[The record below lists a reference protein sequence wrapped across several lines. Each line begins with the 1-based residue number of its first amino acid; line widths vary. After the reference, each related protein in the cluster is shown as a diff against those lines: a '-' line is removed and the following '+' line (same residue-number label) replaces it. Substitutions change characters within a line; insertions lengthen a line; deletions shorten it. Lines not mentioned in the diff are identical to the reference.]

1 MVNYDYRAQ
10 VMGIRE
16 DVLTKVIK
24 RNEDV
29 NKKLET
35 FKSQIENTQNET
47 KEWLGSLKRD
57 EDDD

>member
-1 MVNYDYRAQ
+1 
-10 VMGIRE
+10 MGIRE

-35 FKSQIENTQNET
+35 FKNQIENTQNET
-47 KEWLGSLKRD
+47 KEWLGTLKRD
-57 EDDD
+57 EDDE